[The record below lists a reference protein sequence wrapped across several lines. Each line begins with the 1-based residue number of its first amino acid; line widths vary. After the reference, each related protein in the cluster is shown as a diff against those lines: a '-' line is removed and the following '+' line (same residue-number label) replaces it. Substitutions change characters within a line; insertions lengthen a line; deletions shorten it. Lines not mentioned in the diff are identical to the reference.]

1 MPRALL
7 SVSDKSG
14 LIDFARSLVAL
25 GFELVATG
33 GTHRSLHEA
42 GLPVTSVSAVTQAPE
57 ILDGRVKT
65 LHPAI
70 HAGLLA
76 KPTAAHEAE
85 LARHAI
91 ARFDVVAVNLY
102 PFRAA
107 VARVDVDD
115 ALAMENLDIGGPAMI
130 RAAAKNHAAVLVV
143 VDPSDYPAVIADLTA
158 GAVPVARRRELAR
171 HAFAHTAAY
180 DAAIVAYLDGDDPL
194 PPTRHLTLER
204 AEVLRYGENPHQIA
218 ARYRE
223 ESRVGWW
230 DRVVQHGGVA
240 LSYLNVFD
248 ADAAW
253 RLAHAFEGRPAAV
266 VVKHAN
272 PCGVAV
278 ADDLATAYQRAF
290 EADPKSAFGG
300 VVALAGVVDVAVATA
315 VVKNPKA
322 DVLIARGYDP
332 EARALLSGRRK
343 EMRLLEAP
351 APEPERF
358 GLRRIDGGFLL
369 QTPDEVPVDAAAWRV
384 VSERVP
390 TEAEWADVRFAW
402 RVGAA
407 VSSNAI
413 VIVQGGCAWGIG
425 AGQQSRVDAAAIAVA
440 KAADRARGG
449 ACASDAFFPFRD
461 GLDEVA
467 RAGVAAVVAPGG
479 SRRDGEVIAA
489 ANEHGIALV
498 FTGRRHFRH

>member
-14 LIDFARSLVAL
+14 LTEFARSLSEL
-25 GFELVATG
+25 GFDLIATG
-33 GTHRSLHEA
+33 GTYRHLHDA
-42 GLPVTSVSAVTQAPE
+42 GLPVIGVSAVTRAPE

-70 HAGLLA
+70 HAGILA
-76 KPTAAHEAE
+76 RPIPEHDTE
-85 LARHAI
+85 LAHHGI
-91 ARFDVVAVNLY
+91 ARFDLVCVNLY
-102 PFRAA
+102 PFRET
-107 VARVDVDD
+107 VARPGVDD
-115 ALAMENLDIGGPAMI
+115 VAAMENLDIGGPTMI

-143 VDPSDYPAVIADLTA
+143 VAPADYPAVIADLRA
-158 GAVPVARRRELAR
+158 GAVSLGRRRELAR
-171 HAFAHTAAY
+171 RAFAHTAAY
-180 DAAIVAYLDGDDPL
+180 DAAIVRYLDGADPL
-194 PPTRHLTLER
+194 PPTRHVTLER
-204 AEVLRYGENPHQIA
+204 VETLRYGENPHQVA

-223 ESRVGWW
+223 EGARGWW
-230 DRVVQHGGVA
+230 DTAVQHGGVA

-253 RLAHAFEGRPAAV
+253 RLAHAFDGAPAAV

-278 ADDLATAYQRAF
+278 ADDLATAYERAF

-300 VVALAGVVDVAVATA
+300 VVALAGIVDVRLAAILVD
-315 VVKNPKA
+315 NPKA
-322 DVLIARGYDP
+322 DVLIARGFTD
-332 EARALLSGRRK
+332 EARQRLARRK
-343 EMRLLEAP
+343 AMRILEASP
-351 APEPERF
+351 PEPERD

-369 QTPDEVPVDAAAWRV
+369 QTPDVVDTDPATWQV
-384 VSERVP
+384 VSERRP
-390 TEAEWADVRFAW
+390 TEAEWRDIRFAW

-407 VSSNAI
+407 TSSNAI
-413 VIVQGGCAWGIG
+413 VIAAGGCAWGIG
-425 AGQQSRVDAAAIAVA
+425 AGQQSRVDAAALAVA
-440 KAADRARGG
+440 KAAGRGRGG

-461 GLDEVA
+461 GIDEVV

-479 SRRDGEVIAA
+479 SVRDPEIVAA
-489 ANEHGIALV
+489 ANEHGVALV